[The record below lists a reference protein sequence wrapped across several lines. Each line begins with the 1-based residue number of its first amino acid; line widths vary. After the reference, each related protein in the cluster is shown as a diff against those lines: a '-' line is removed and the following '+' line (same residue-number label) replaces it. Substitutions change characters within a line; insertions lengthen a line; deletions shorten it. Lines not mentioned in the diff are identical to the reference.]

1 VDSHTSSSK
10 SSSEVCWFPLVTLSV
25 YYCLEQDFR
34 NFKELTYLNVNHNN
48 LTEVPSCVLEIQE
61 LCTLLMK
68 SNSIKFVSD
77 DTILGLY

>member
-1 VDSHTSSSK
+1 
-10 SSSEVCWFPLVTLSV
+10 
-25 YYCLEQDFR
+25 
-34 NFKELTYLNVNHNN
+34 LNVNHNN

-77 DTILGLY
+77 DTILGLAKLTKFDLRDNTLNEKPDHWKVINIVIQCIY